1 MQYKVDDVEVSK
13 VVAKNEDATIYT
25 NILPEG
31 TLEAKIT
38 AKVND
43 IQTKQKT
50 ISNIGDVEAIEIS
63 KLKSNQVSHIIEKT
77 AETQKEPDTEM
88 IIQTNW
94 LLKQTKTT

>member
-38 AKVND
+38 AKVNESLYLQLDQKKGEQMRYIGYFD
-43 IQTKQKT
+43 I
-50 ISNIGDVEAIEIS
+50 
-63 KLKSNQVSHIIEKT
+63 L
-77 AETQKEPDTEM
+77 
-88 IIQTNW
+88 
-94 LLKQTKTT
+94 